1 MDEQVWQL
9 AKYFVL
15 QSTHFPVNIT
25 STLNNLK
32 KILKIL
38 SATQLSTQDESSS
51 FTNLPELQ
59 V

>member
-51 FTNLPELQ
+51 FTYLPESQ

>member
-15 QSTHFPVNIT
+15 QSTHFPVYIT

-32 KILKIL
+32 KFLKIL

-51 FTNLPELQ
+51 FTYLPESQ